1 MFDIGFSELALIAVL
16 ALIIAGPE
24 RLPGIMRGLGRFVGR
39 ARDVYAAMRS
49 ELEKEIDKAGA
60 QTEDTLHDD
69 EPAERRQKESDVKS
83 SAGQAKDDGNGAS

>member
-24 RLPGIMRGLGRFVGR
+24 RLPGIMRGLGRFAGR

-49 ELEKEIDKAGA
+49 ELEKEVDKAGA
-60 QTEDTLHDD
+60 KAEETLRDD
-69 EPAERRQKESDVKS
+69 EPTERRPEDKNDKK
-83 SAGQAKDDGNGAS
+83 KDDGNGTS